1 MGDRH
6 SVLIDLDRKER
17 RAAVWQRIVLILI
30 GTALAAAALLSQQRS
45 GNEPVPTPTATARP
59 TGALL
64 AQQRSG
70 EEPTP
75 APTATARPTG
85 AMLAP
90 RAPLS
95 SLALPTSVTDVQL
108 SAFPDWLANEPPPAS
123 LRAVVAIR
131 GTMGIASVEG
141 LTVVNW
147 TEHGV
152 SYRLESLERTVAD
165 LVVLADSLR

>member
-1 MGDRH
+1 
-6 SVLIDLDRKER
+6 
-17 RAAVWQRIVLILI
+17 VLILI
-30 GTALAAAALLSQQRS
+30 GTALAAAALLSQQRN
-45 GNEPVPTPTATARP
+45 GNEPAPAPTAIPRA

-64 AQQRSG
+64 A
-70 EEPTP
+70 P
-75 APTATARPTG
+75 RPQ
-85 AMLAP
+85 
-90 RAPLS
+90 LS
-95 SLALPTSVTDVQL
+95 ALALPSGVTDVQL

-152 SYRLESLERTVAD
+152 SYRLESANRSVPELVA
-165 LVVLADSLR
+165 LADSLR

>member
-1 MGDRH
+1 MSGTDRH
-6 SVLIDLDRKER
+6 SVLIDLDRQER

-30 GTALAAAALLSQQRS
+30 GTAIAGAALLSQQR
-45 GNEPVPTPTATARP
+45 GNQQAPTPSPTATPKA

-64 AQQRSG
+64 APRPQLSALSL
-70 EEPTP
+70 P
-75 APTATARPTG
+75 A
-85 AMLAP
+85 
-90 RAPLS
+90 
-95 SLALPTSVTDVQL
+95 SVTDVEL
-108 SAFPDWLANEPPPAS
+108 FAFPDWLANEPPPAS

>member
-30 GTALAAAALLSQQRS
+30 GTALAAAALLSQQRGS
-45 GNEPVPTPTATARP
+45 DQA
-59 TGALL
+59 
-64 AQQRSG
+64 
-70 EEPTP
+70 PTP
-75 APTATARPTG
+75 APTASPKATG
-85 AMLAP
+85 AILAP
-90 RAPLS
+90 RPQLS
-95 SLALPTSVTDVQL
+95 ALSLPTSVTDVEL

-152 SYRLESLERTVAD
+152 SYRLESLERSVAD
-165 LVVLADSLR
+165 LVILADSLR

>member
-1 MGDRH
+1 MSGTDRH

-30 GTALAAAALLSQQRS
+30 GTALAAAALLAQQRS
-45 GNEPVPTPTATARP
+45 MEPGPAPAPTATARP

-64 AQQRSG
+64 A
-70 EEPTP
+70 P
-75 APTATARPTG
+75 RPQ
-85 AMLAP
+85 
-90 RAPLS
+90 LS
-95 SLALPTSVTDVQL
+95 SLALPSSVTDVQL
-108 SAFPDWLANEPPPAS
+108 SAFPDWLANEPPAAS

-152 SYRLESLERTVAD
+152 SYRLESMERSVAD

>member
-1 MGDRH
+1 M
-6 SVLIDLDRKER
+6 
-17 RAAVWQRIVLILI
+17 LILI
-30 GTALAAAALLSQQRS
+30 GTALAAAALLSQQLS
-45 GNEPVPTPTATARP
+45 GNEPAPAPTATPRA

-64 AQQRSG
+64 A
-70 EEPTP
+70 P
-75 APTATARPTG
+75 RPQ
-85 AMLAP
+85 
-90 RAPLS
+90 LS
-95 SLALPTSVTDVQL
+95 ALALPSGVTDVQL

-152 SYRLESLERTVAD
+152 SYRLESANRSVPELVA
-165 LVVLADSLR
+165 LADSLR

>member
-1 MGDRH
+1 MSGTDRH

-45 GNEPVPTPTATARP
+45 GNEPAPTPTATARP

-64 AQQRSG
+64 A
-70 EEPTP
+70 P
-75 APTATARPTG
+75 RPQ
-85 AMLAP
+85 
-90 RAPLS
+90 LS
-95 SLALPTSVTDVQL
+95 ALSLPTSVTDVEL
-108 SAFPDWLANEPPPAS
+108 SAFPDWLANEPPPAA
-123 LRAVVAIR
+123 LRAVVAVR

-141 LTVVNW
+141 LMIVNW

-152 SYRLESLERTVAD
+152 SYRLESASRTVPE

>member
-1 MGDRH
+1 MSGTDRH

-17 RAAVWQRIVLILI
+17 RAAVWQRVVLILI
-30 GTALAAAALLSQQRS
+30 GTALAAAALVAQQRS
-45 GNEPVPTPTATARP
+45 GSEPTPAPAPTATPRP

-64 AQQRSG
+64 A
-70 EEPTP
+70 P
-75 APTATARPTG
+75 RPQ
-85 AMLAP
+85 
-90 RAPLS
+90 LS
-95 SLALPTSVTDVQL
+95 ALALPSSVIDVEL

-131 GTMGIASVEG
+131 GTMGIASAEG

-147 TEHGV
+147 TENGV
-152 SYRLESLERTVAD
+152 SYRLESPSRSVPE

>member
-1 MGDRH
+1 MSGTDRH

-45 GNEPVPTPTATARP
+45 GNEQAPTPTATARP

-64 AQQRSG
+64 A
-70 EEPTP
+70 
-75 APTATARPTG
+75 
-85 AMLAP
+85 P

-95 SLALPTSVTDVQL
+95 SLALPASVTDVEL

-152 SYRLESLERTVAD
+152 SYRLESQDRTVAD

>member
-1 MGDRH
+1 MSGTDRH

-17 RAAVWQRIVLILI
+17 RAAVWQRIALILI
-30 GTALAAAALLSQQRS
+30 GTALAAAALLSQQR
-45 GNEPVPTPTATARP
+45 GTEQAPTPSPTATPKA

-64 AQQRSG
+64 A
-70 EEPTP
+70 P
-75 APTATARPTG
+75 RPQ
-85 AMLAP
+85 
-90 RAPLS
+90 LS
-95 SLALPTSVTDVQL
+95 ALALPTSVTDVEL

>member
-1 MGDRH
+1 M
-6 SVLIDLDRKER
+6 
-17 RAAVWQRIVLILI
+17 LILI
-30 GTALAAAALLSQQRS
+30 GTALAAA
-45 GNEPVPTPTATARP
+45 G
-59 TGALL
+59 LL
-64 AQQRSG
+64 AQRANEPS
-70 EEPTP
+70 PTP
-75 APTATARPTG
+75 APTATPKPTG
-85 AMLAP
+85 ALIAP
-90 RAPLS
+90 RPQLS
-95 SLALPTSVTDVQL
+95 ALALPAGVTDVEL

-152 SYRLESLERTVAD
+152 SYRLESLARSVPE

>member
-1 MGDRH
+1 MSGTDRH

-30 GTALAAAALLSQQRS
+30 GTALAAAVLLSQQRS
-45 GNEPVPTPTATARP
+45 GNEPAPTPTATARP
-59 TGALL
+59 TGAL
-64 AQQRSG
+64 
-70 EEPTP
+70 
-75 APTATARPTG
+75 
-85 AMLAP
+85 LAP

-152 SYRLESLERTVAD
+152 SYRLESVSRSVAE
-165 LVVLADSLR
+165 LVVLADALR